1 MFFYVKVT
9 FSSTPFNLGGPMGNR
24 GLKGGDTHGRNSG
37 LKSENF
43 EKMQIP
49 IESLDQES
57 EGKFK
62 NEKLKP
68 NSVIK
73 K

>member
-37 LKSENF
+37 LKRENF
-43 EKMQIP
+43 EKTQIP
-49 IESLDQES
+49 IESLDQKS

-62 NEKLKP
+62 NEKLEP
-68 NSVIK
+68 NFVIK